1 MTQKPKLDTNS
12 QGEVKKIKFNQLNQ
26 LKGKV
31 VIKDRKFIASI
42 TTPPKKEIKYKCLSF
57 DDESEKISNQDY
69 LVKTKIYKE
78 LEISIKH

>member
-1 MTQKPKLDTNS
+1 M
-12 QGEVKKIKFNQLNQ
+12 LNQ
-26 LKGKV
+26 LKGKT

-57 DDESEKISNQDY
+57 DDEGEKISKQDY

-78 LEISIKH
+78 LEISINPKYL